1 MDEIE
6 MFLNLS
12 KIKCEIKDDLGR
24 LDKIIND
31 IQLNEVYTN
40 NQDMSIKMNKLSND
54 FKEQLLGL
62 NNKNKQLEKDIIKLQ
77 NENASKDMFKIDLLC
92 KLENK

>member
-1 MDEIE
+1 